1 MPKLHV
7 LFNKLFHRFNNQ
19 HSPLKNMSQAFK
31 DEITY
36 STGNDIIEY
45 ILRTEFLTES
55 TETTESETQEIFLV
69 IPENESLEDYNKEMD
84 AVTDSYLSEDSD

>member
-19 HSPLKNMSQAFK
+19 HSPLKNMSQTFK

-36 STGNDIIEY
+36 STDNDEIEY
-45 ILRTEFLTES
+45 SLRANFLTES
-55 TETTESETQEIFLV
+55 TETTESETQETVLD

-84 AVTDSYLSEDSD
+84 AVTDSCLNEDSD